1 MNTLA
6 SAYAVVVTF
15 NRRSLLQKCL
25 SLLLSQTS
33 SLNKI
38 IVIDNASTDDTHEWV
53 HASGLLQHPQLT
65 YHLTK
70 ENLGGAGGFATGL
83 QIALEMG
90 ADWVWM
96 MDDDAEPKTNALAE
110 LINIA
115 TEPSNIYG
123 SLAIHG
129 NETAWNTTLLLD
141 DGSQRL
147 VNNINEVPDKTRVLF
162 LPFLGLLVS
171 RSLVE
176 RIGLPDAEF
185 FIAADDAEYC
195 LRAKRAGAEIIVA
208 GKSHINHPKSCSQTF
223 TVPWGAF
230 VYLRLPPWKRY
241 YDTRNRLLIARKYHG
256 YRLVTQTLPGS
267 LLRLVLAIWFEP
279 HKLAQL
285 WAFAAGLFD
294 GLSGLK
300 GKRHLW
306 WKIPI
311 N

>member
-1 MNTLA
+1 MVANSQVLA
-6 SAYAVVVTF
+6 IVVTY
-15 NRRSLLQKCL
+15 NRRILLENCI
-25 SLLLSQTS
+25 SALLHQTYP
-33 SLNKI
+33 LRHLLI
-38 IVIDNASTDDTHEWV
+38 INNASTDDTHNWIQ
-53 HASGLLQHPQLT
+53 ASGLLQHPQLT

-83 QIALEMG
+83 QIALERG

-96 MDDDAEPKTNALAE
+96 MDDDAEPVRNALAE
-110 LINIA
+110 LITIA
-115 TEPSNIYG
+115 AKPTNIYG

-129 NETAWNTTLLLD
+129 TETAWNTTLLLD

-147 VNNINEVPDKTRVLF
+147 VRNINEVPDKARVQF

-176 RIGLPDAEF
+176 RIGLPDADF

-195 LRAKRAGAEIIVA
+195 LRANRAGAEIIVA

-223 TVPWGAF
+223 KVPWGTF
-230 VYLRLPPWKRY
+230 VYLSLPPWKRY

-256 YRLVTQTLPGS
+256 YRLVTQTIPGS
-267 LLRLVLAIWFEP
+267 LVRLVLALWFEP

-285 WAFAAGLFD
+285 WAFSAGLFD
-294 GLSGLK
+294 GLLGIK
-300 GKRHLW
+300 GKRHIW
-306 WKIPI
+306 WKIV
-311 N
+311 NH

>member
-1 MNTLA
+1 MNNTFHIF
-6 SAYAVVVTF
+6 AVVVTF
-15 NRRSLLQKCL
+15 NRHSLLEKCL
-25 SLLLSQTS
+25 TALSSQTHT
-33 SLNKI
+33 LLKI
-38 IVIDNASTDDTHEWV
+38 LVFDNASTDGTREWLD
-53 HASGLLQHPQLT
+53 SYGLAIHPNIV
-65 YHLTK
+65 YHLSK

-83 QIALEMG
+83 QLAFEMG

-96 MDDDAEPKTNALAE
+96 MDDDAEPKANALAE
-110 LINIA
+110 LMKVA
-115 TEPSNIYG
+115 TESTNIYG
-123 SLAIHG
+123 SLAVHG
-129 NETAWNTTLLLD
+129 AETAWNTTLLLD

-147 VNNINEVPDKTRVLF
+147 VHNINEVPDKARVQF

-185 FIAADDAEYC
+185 CIAADDAEYC
-195 LRAKRAGAEIIVA
+195 LRARRSGAEIIVA
-208 GKSHINHPKSCSQTF
+208 GKSHIHHPKSCSQSF
-223 TVPWGAF
+223 KMPWGTF

-267 LLRLVLAIWFEP
+267 FVRLVIALWCEP
-279 HKLAQL
+279 HKLAQF

-300 GKRHLW
+300 GKRHVW